1 MYFLITLNLIISS
14 PLSFY
19 MSVTENGP
27 EGYDYQYLASFYV
40 ILHFWNSGNLT
51 AVYID
56 RLGSEDLT
64 LLIHETNGHQ
74 KTIEAQFKN
83 RNSTFDDDIF
93 NSCITKFSAY
103 KSDATI
109 LSRLQHGSADQFFIL
124 TSAVVSG
131 IPSRVQIAARPY
143 TFEKSTGK
151 SDKKDLQLLI
161 NNLDKDYSVVKT
173 NNQKERKKFLEDQK
187 RVLTPQ
193 TMTDLLER
201 ITLVDRLSKKDI
213 IRIIGSYLTEHLI
226 PVSAQR
232 HVILEYLELI
242 KENRGKGADILP
254 DLERLV
260 AANSKNL
267 PVPDP
272 DYHLRGDETG
282 FIKEVTQ
289 KHVLLLTGLPL
300 CGKTQTAIY
309 TALKVIE
316 SDKSI
321 EYYAT
326 TDIRAAEQ
334 FLYSNEF
341 GARIC
346 YLEDPINADQPG
358 SKTAQYRLLESLIQ
372 SLPTGKQRYL
382 IVTAP
387 DEDVRQLTANGFLNS
402 RAWQDLTIVQP
413 SFLIDLWEGLT
424 VTRSIPEMISNPV
437 KKLITNSAP
446 AEKIQPGQLVYLSR
460 NYQRLNPV
468 NQEALLHFINFRAS
482 TITESIFKE
491 SGEVIE
497 AAQLMAAT
505 SNTRSGVNEKDLQY
519 FSDDRPDYW
528 PAVNN
533 DKIKFSGGSLFGSG
547 KTPVHTIKEYE
558 GLPPVKPQLENG
570 LSKLIDYGYVEYQQG
585 HYQFKH
591 PIYREAARNI
601 LLPDNPIRFK
611 KAISCL
617 RKAIT
622 CLNVQVALQGARD
635 LLFTGSSCTVKSDL
649 QAVISIGATGLLS
662 TFVSVRDQSLLFLI
676 SQFGDLGPDLQEQ
689 VREEIQKRSQSQSGT
704 YIWQH
709 DIAFIPD
716 VKYLEK
722 DFDHTYRGHRQIL
735 REWKH
740 LRESETQPDAYRA
753 WQIVKSLD
761 QATRAKKKRIAYEPG
776 SLRRF
781 LSYDEGFIRGRA
793 AYLLA
798 ASATDNDV
806 KLVKE
811 LFAADDPLVNYQ
823 LIKGLFRSWPYF
835 KSQAVRDEM
844 KQFMIRSYDNLFIV
858 LSSIELFSQF
868 SAGHTQYTFDW
879 MLDIEDS
886 AAPDMWYLWGELMPV
901 FFKHL
906 PTSVH
911 INTSRFT
918 MTLKEAQVPDD
929 ALVLILDAFINWL
942 QAHIKDKGYHTSMA
956 EIPIWFFSE
965 KIDVIQ
971 GPSRLNF
978 IKKFL
983 TIDNKVF
990 QANFWRY
997 VIAQWAKLGTAE
1009 TACLKAEIPRTSALI
1024 RSIIITTGAV
1034 PDELQQ
1040 EILGFLLTGKTA
1052 KEIVKLVPEPLL
1064 LSNLA
1069 TLYLLP
1075 PFYDLP
1081 YRNTAV
1087 WNPVLA
1093 WLLEHPDHKGS
1104 DIALTVFFD
1113 DLLIMRRN
1121 RDGTWN
1127 NPKQQLEHLLKTG
1140 TVLTRET
1147 VFTKLLL
1154 DLMGT
1159 NTSHAK
1165 VYLDLL
1171 FTHCSEEEIARFG
1184 EEAAANVEAISNSKN
1199 LFRLPDIL
1207 SEAVYQ
1213 QISFDLMIFRMIGK
1227 KWIDNMELET
1237 QESFGKMTVFALQQN
1252 GVKTLQGIDLFRD
1265 WARENK
1271 TFFTVEEM
1279 EIIENYMSLVQDKA
1293 MEQNRTKEDLYETRF
1308 RDMVEDY

>member
-1 MYFLITLNLIISS
+1 
-14 PLSFY
+14 

-27 EGYDYQYLASFYV
+27 EGYDYQYVASFYV
-40 ILHFWNSGNLT
+40 ILHFWNEGGLT
-51 AVYID
+51 VVYID

-64 LLIHETNGHQ
+64 LLINGANGYQ

-83 RNSTFDDDIF
+83 RNSVFDDNIF
-93 NSCITKFSAY
+93 NSCITKFTAY

-109 LSRLQHGSADQFFIL
+109 LSRLQDGSADHFFIL

-131 IPSRVQIAARPY
+131 IPSRVQVAARPY

-161 NNLDKDYSVVKT
+161 DNLDKDYTVVKT
-173 NNQKERKKFLEDQK
+173 NRQKERKKFLEDQK
-187 RVLTPQ
+187 RVLTAQ
-193 TMTDLLER
+193 TMTDSLER
-201 ITLVDRLSKKDI
+201 VTLVDRLSKKDI
-213 IRIIGSYLTEHLI
+213 IGIIGSYLTDHLV

-232 HVILEYLELI
+232 HLILEYLELI
-242 KENRGKGADILP
+242 KEKRGTGVDILP
-254 DLERLV
+254 DLERLI
-260 AANSKNL
+260 AANSRNL

-272 DYHLRGDETG
+272 QYHVRGDEAG
-282 FIKEVTQ
+282 FIKEITQ
-289 KHVLLLTGLPL
+289 KHILLLTGLPL

-309 TALKVIE
+309 AALKVIE
-316 SDKSI
+316 ADKSI

-334 FLYSNEF
+334 FLYSNEY

-358 SKTAQYRLLESLIQ
+358 SKTGQYRLLASLIQ
-372 SLPTGKQRYL
+372 NLPKGKQRHL

-387 DEDVRQLTANGFLNS
+387 DGDVRQLNNNGYLNS
-402 RAWQDLTIVQP
+402 FTWYDLTITKA
-413 SFLIDLWEGLT
+413 SFLIDLWDLLT
-424 VTRSIPEMISNPV
+424 LTRSVPESVSNLTKKLLSNPGQ
-437 KKLITNSAP
+437 
-446 AEKIQPGQLVYLSR
+446 AEKIQPGQLDYLSR
-460 NYQRLNPV
+460 NYQRLNPA

-482 TITESIFKE
+482 TLTEGMLQE
-491 SGEVIE
+491 SSEVIE
-497 AAQLMAAT
+497 AIQIMAAT
-505 SNTRSGVNEKDLQY
+505 GNTRSGVNEKDLQY
-519 FSDDRPDYW
+519 FSDERKDYW
-528 PAVNN
+528 PAVNH
-533 DKIKFSGGSLFGSG
+533 DRIKFSGGSLFGTG
-547 KTPVHTIKEYE
+547 KTPAYTIKEYE
-558 GLPPVKPQLENG
+558 ALPPIKPELENG

-585 HYQFKH
+585 HYLFKH
-591 PIYREAARNI
+591 PIYREAARSI
-601 LLPDNPIRFK
+601 LLPGNPIRFRK
-611 KAISCL
+611 SIFWL
-617 RKAIT
+617 RKAIAS
-622 CLNVQVALQGARD
+622 LNAPSALQAARN
-635 LLFTGSSCTVKSDL
+635 LLFIAGSCTEKEDKDKL
-649 QAVISIGATGLLS
+649 ISIGATGFSS
-662 TFVSVRDQSLLFLI
+662 TFITVRDQSLLFLI
-676 SQFGDLGPDLQEQ
+676 SQFGDLSPELQEQ
-689 VREEIQKRSQSQSGT
+689 VREEIQKRSQSQSGS
-704 YIWQH
+704 YVWQY

-716 VKYLEK
+716 VKYLER
-722 DFDHTYRGHRQIL
+722 DFEHRYRNHRQIL
-735 REWKH
+735 REWRQF
-740 LRESETQPDAYRA
+740 RESEIQPDAYRA

-761 QATRAKKKRIAYEPG
+761 QATRAKKKRIAYEIS

-781 LSYDEGFIRGRA
+781 LSYDEGFIRGKA

-835 KSQAVRDEM
+835 KSATVKEEM

-858 LSSIELFSQF
+858 LSSIDLFSQF

-886 AAPDMWYLWGELMPV
+886 AAPDMWYLWAELMPV

-918 MTLKEAQVPDD
+918 MTFKEAQVPDD

-956 EIPIWFFSE
+956 EIPVWFFSE

-971 GPSRLNF
+971 SPERLSF

-990 QANFWRY
+990 QATFWRY
-997 VIAQWAKLGTAE
+997 VIAQWVKLE
-1009 TACLKAEIPRTSALI
+1009 TNESAYLKAEIQGTSALI
-1024 RSIIITTGAV
+1024 RSIILTTEVV
-1034 PDELQQ
+1034 PDELQH
-1040 EILGFLLTGKTA
+1040 EILGFSLTGKTA
-1052 KEIVKLVPEPLL
+1052 KEIVAQMPEPLL
-1064 LSNLA
+1064 LSCLA
-1069 TLYLLP
+1069 TLYHLP
-1075 PFYDLP
+1075 PFDDLP
-1081 YRNTAV
+1081 YKNTAV
-1087 WNPVLA
+1087 WNSVLA
-1093 WLLEHPDHKGS
+1093 WLLEHPSHKGF

-1121 RDGTWN
+1121 RNGTWN

-1140 TVLTRET
+1140 TALTRET

-1171 FTHCSEEEIARFG
+1171 FTHCSEEEKARFG
-1184 EEAAANVEAISNSKN
+1184 EEAAANVEAISNLKN
-1199 LFRLPDIL
+1199 LFCMPDVL
-1207 SEAVYQ
+1207 SEAVYKE
-1213 QISFDLMIFRMIGK
+1213 ITFDLMIFRMIGK
-1227 KWIDNMELET
+1227 NWMDDMGAET

-1265 WARENK
+1265 WAREHA
-1271 TFFTVEEM
+1271 TLFTTEEM
-1279 EIIENYMSLVQDKA
+1279 DVIEGYMSQLQEKA
-1293 MEQNRTKEDLYETRF
+1293 MEQYREKEVLYENRF
-1308 RDMVEDY
+1308 RDMVESY